1 MSWEAINKLLT
12 RALIDAQLAHKLLVD
27 PLRAIDESGLE
38 LTQQERQI
46 FCAEKASDIAELS
59 QLLLTRLGREE
70 SPPDPLK

>member
-12 RALIDAQLAHKLLVD
+12 RALIDAQFAHKLLVD
-27 PLRAIDESGLE
+27 PLQAIDEAGFD

-46 FCAEKASDIAELS
+46 FCTEKASDLAELS
-59 QLLLTRLGREE
+59 QLLLTRLGRKE